1 MDATI
6 TAPTAVGQTDAGVV
20 RSALRNYDRPSVLA
34 SSPLAAGATSL
45 QRATSVRALLDQAVE
60 CAFGTTPDECLQRD
74 AVLRGSLDPTVT
86 HEGAAHAL
94 HMSRASYFR
103 RLRQAVGRVTE
114 WVILDAGSPAA
125 SSGRR
130 APPAP
135 GRRAAAAPATPCP
148 G

>member
-6 TAPTAVGQTDAGVV
+6 SARTAVGQTDAAMV

-74 AVLRGSLDPTVT
+74 AVLLGYLDPTVT

-103 RLRQAVGRVTE
+103 RLRQAVERVAE
-114 WVILDAGSPAA
+114 WVIPRRGSPAA
-125 SSGRR
+125 SRSRRAPVALGRR
-130 APPAP
+130 A
-135 GRRAAAAPATPCP
+135 
-148 G
+148 

>member
-6 TAPTAVGQTDAGVV
+6 SARTAVGQMDAAVV

-60 CAFGTTPDECLQRD
+60 SAFGTSSDECLQRE
-74 AVLRGSLDPTVT
+74 AVVLGYLDPTLT
-86 HEGAAHAL
+86 HEAAAHAL
-94 HMSRASYFR
+94 HLSRASYFR
-103 RLRQAVGRVTE
+103 RLRQAVERVAE
-114 WVILDAGSPAA
+114 WVILDAGFPAA

-130 APPAP
+130 APAAL
-135 GRRAAAAPATPCP
+135 GRRAAA
-148 G
+148 